1 MSSWGCGVA
10 NVVSSATSVQTRGSH
25 NDGGKADIIVGIQW
39 GDEGKGRVV
48 DLYAQAYDLVA
59 RFGGGD
65 NAGHQIKVGD
75 LDVALRI
82 VPSGVLNPNVALF
95 IGGGTVVNPF
105 GLLDELERLTA
116 IGVDVS
122 RVKIS
127 DRAHLVLPYHAKRDR
142 AAEEARGSAAIG
154 TTGRGIGPA
163 YVDKVARSGITF
175 ADLAQPNA
183 LAEKIR
189 LASGPGEDD
198 LIAQTL
204 DAARRLSAHVVDGV
218 AFIHTYFERDKRVL
232 IEGAQG
238 SLLDVGYGTYPYVT
252 SSHTIAGGAC
262 TGLGIGPTAIGRVI
276 GVVKAYCTRVG
287 AGPFPSEL
295 LDERGERLRK
305 AGGEFGTVT
314 GRPRRCGW
322 FDAVAG
328 RYAVRLNGL
337 SGIAITKLDV
347 LSGFERIGI
356 VTGYRSGGA
365 SVDFAAAGSDDLE
378 LVTEE
383 LEGWSEP
390 IEDVRDHCGVSAS
403 GQALRRPY
411 SRDTCNAGRI
421 SLGRPRT
428 EPTCAM
434 TVNAIG
440 AVTDTRDS
448 SLAMHWASPAPDT
461 EVRCCMPRLGSEN

>member
-1 MSSWGCGVA
+1 MQLRGAAPLGANDKREAKMS
-10 NVVSSATSVQTRGSH
+10 
-25 NDGGKADIIVGIQW
+25 KADIIVGIQW
-39 GDEGKGRVV
+39 GDEGKGRIV
-48 DLYAQAYDLVA
+48 DLYAQEYDMVA

-75 LDVALRI
+75 VEVALRI
-82 VPSGVLNPNVALF
+82 VPSGVFNPKVALF
-95 IGGGTVVNPF
+95 IGGGTVVNPL
-105 GLLDELERLTA
+105 GLLDELDRLAA
-116 IGVDVS
+116 IGVDIE

-127 DRAHLVLPYHAKRDR
+127 DRAHLVLPYHAAADR

-163 YVDKVARSGITF
+163 YVDKVSRSGITF
-175 ADLAQPNA
+175 ADMARPQT

-189 LASGPGEDD
+189 RHAPPEEPDLVASV
-198 LIAQTL
+198 L
-204 DAARRLSAHVVDGV
+204 DAASRLRSHVVDGV
-218 AFIHTYFERDKRVL
+218 TFIHDYLERDKRVL

-262 TGLGIGPTAIGRVI
+262 TGLGIGPSAIGRTI

-295 LDERGERLRK
+295 HDERGERLRQ

-322 FDAVAG
+322 FDGVAG

-337 SGIAITKLDV
+337 SALAITKLDV

-356 VTGYRSGGA
+356 VTGYRVRGSA
-365 SVDFAAAGSDDLE
+365 VDFSAAGSPDLE
-378 LVTEE
+378 LVVEE
-383 LEGWSEP
+383 HEGWSED
-390 IEDVRDHCGVSAS
+390 IGSVRTIAGLPPAAKRYVERIAEILRTPVELVSV
-403 GQALRRPY
+403 
-411 SRDTCNAGRI
+411 GRER
-421 SLGRPRT
+421 S
-428 EPTCAM
+428 E
-434 TVNAIG
+434 
-440 AVTDTRDS
+440 
-448 SLAMHWASPAPDT
+448 LA
-461 EVRCCMPRLGSEN
+461 R

>member
-1 MSSWGCGVA
+1 MQLRGAAPLGANDKREAKMS
-10 NVVSSATSVQTRGSH
+10 
-25 NDGGKADIIVGIQW
+25 KADIIVGIQW

-48 DLYAQAYDLVA
+48 DLYAQEYDMVA

-75 LDVALRI
+75 VEVALRI
-82 VPSGVLNPNVALF
+82 VPSGVFNPKVALF
-95 IGGGTVVNPF
+95 IGGGTVVNPL
-105 GLLDELERLTA
+105 GLLDELDRLAA
-116 IGVDVS
+116 IGVDIE

-127 DRAHLVLPYHAKRDR
+127 DRAHLVLPYHAAADR

-163 YVDKVARSGITF
+163 YVDKVSRSGITF
-175 ADLAQPNA
+175 ADMARPQT

-189 LASGPGEDD
+189 RHAPPEEPDLVASV
-198 LIAQTL
+198 L
-204 DAARRLSAHVVDGV
+204 DAASRLRSHVVDGV
-218 AFIHTYFERDKRVL
+218 TFIHDYLERDKRVL

-262 TGLGIGPTAIGRVI
+262 TGLGIGPSAIGRTI

-295 LDERGERLRK
+295 HDERGERLRQ

-322 FDAVAG
+322 FDGVAG

-337 SGIAITKLDV
+337 SALAITKLDV

-356 VTGYRSGGA
+356 VTGYRVRGSA
-365 SVDFAAAGSDDLE
+365 VDFSAAGSPDLE
-378 LVTEE
+378 LVVEE
-383 LEGWSEP
+383 HEGWSED
-390 IEDVRDHCGVSAS
+390 IGSVRTIAGLPPAAKRYVERIAEILRTPVELVSV
-403 GQALRRPY
+403 
-411 SRDTCNAGRI
+411 GRER
-421 SLGRPRT
+421 S
-428 EPTCAM
+428 E
-434 TVNAIG
+434 
-440 AVTDTRDS
+440 
-448 SLAMHWASPAPDT
+448 LA
-461 EVRCCMPRLGSEN
+461 R